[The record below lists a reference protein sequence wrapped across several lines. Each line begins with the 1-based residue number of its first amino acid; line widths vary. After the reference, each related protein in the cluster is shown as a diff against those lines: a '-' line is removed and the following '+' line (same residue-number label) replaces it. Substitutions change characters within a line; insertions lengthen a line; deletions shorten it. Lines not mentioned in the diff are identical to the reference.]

1 MLLAVCR
8 KTEMIMAYNS
18 RQRRSALII
27 LNQHASSCL
36 LTVQWTVPPYEV
48 FRFAFPSISTS
59 VLFHFPLSSVYCNVL
74 NIRNVLPFSVLMHFS
89 FCFTTYYVKLYLME
103 VMFSSLCC
111 KFIIGQL
118 FEIVNTF
125 LKKNIK
131 KYLNKQ
137 KEKKSLKIDRGKH
150 KVMTALR
157 RFIVISVL

>member
-1 MLLAVCR
+1 
-8 KTEMIMAYNS
+8 
-18 RQRRSALII
+18 
-27 LNQHASSCL
+27 
-36 LTVQWTVPPYEV
+36 
-48 FRFAFPSISTS
+48 
-59 VLFHFPLSSVYCNVL
+59 
-74 NIRNVLPFSVLMHFS
+74 
-89 FCFTTYYVKLYLME
+89 ME

-157 RFIVISVL
+157 RFIVISVLWSGYHTFPAVMRSFISYMYYKDPNLG